1 MSGELTPVDFKPFI
15 HGNYDFVDRN
25 GFVGFCKFSKEQTE
39 YLRFNDFFRRRAF
52 FSSSVTLEF
61 YAPRCKFSF
70 DYKIVDVSSKDTLD
84 VFVNG
89 KAEYSI
95 KVADMPDC
103 GSFGFSV
110 GEGNGES
117 LSEIVVYFPIDAD
130 FAIKNFAV
138 DAPVCP
144 VVRSPKVLWLGDSI
158 SQGYGTFFSGGS
170 FVNVV
175 RRKIGFE
182 VLNQGIGG
190 YYYDAKC
197 LMSLEKFIPDRII
210 VAFGTNLHDWRDK
223 DKFISEFYEKL
234 NEIYAGVKTLSISPL
249 KRFDSALDESGMEE
263 TRKLI
268 EYNCKKYGTEFLS
281 GENIIPPEEKYFID
295 GLHPNA
301 VGAEIYADKVVEYL
315 TKIEFFTPL
324 NNKTD

>member
-1 MSGELTPVDFKPFI
+1 MNGKLNHVDFKPFI
-15 HGNYDFVDRN
+15 HGNYDFTDRD

-89 KAEYSI
+89 KAEYSLKI
-95 KVADMPDC
+95 ADMPDC
-103 GSFGFSV
+103 GSLEFSV
-110 GEGNGES
+110 GEGLICETVN
-117 LSEIVVYFPIDAD
+117 EIVVYFPVDAD

-138 DAPVCP
+138 SSPITP
-144 VVRSPKVLWLGDSI
+144 IERSPEVLWLGDSI

-170 FVNVV
+170 LVNLV
-175 RRKIGFE
+175 RRKTGFE

-190 YYYDAKC
+190 YYYDSKC
-197 LMSLEKFIPDRII
+197 LMPLEKFVPKRII
-210 VAFGTNLHDWRDK
+210 VAMGTNLHDWRDK
-223 DKFISEFYEKL
+223 DKYVSEFYEKL
-234 NEIYAGVKTLSISPL
+234 HEIYGNVKTLSISPIN
-249 KRFDSALDESGMEE
+249 RFDSALDERGMQK

-268 EYNCKKYGTEFLS
+268 EYNCKKYGGEFLS
-281 GENIIPPEEKYFID
+281 GEDFILPEEKYFID

-301 VGAEIYADKVVEYL
+301 VGAEIYADKVAEYL
-315 TKIEFFTPL
+315 TKTNFLLP
-324 NNKTD
+324 

>member
-1 MSGELTPVDFKPFI
+1 M
-15 HGNYDFVDRN
+15 
-25 GFVGFCKFSKEQTE
+25 
-39 YLRFNDFFRRRAF
+39 
-52 FSSSVTLEF
+52 
-61 YAPRCKFSF
+61 
-70 DYKIVDVSSKDTLD
+70 D

-103 GSFGFSV
+103 GGFEFSV

-117 LSEIVVYFPIDAD
+117 LSEIVVYFRSMQISRLKISPSTRLSAPSRARRR
-130 FAIKNFAV
+130 FYGSAIRFRKATNV
-138 DAPVCP
+138 
-144 VVRSPKVLWLGDSI
+144 
-158 SQGYGTFFSGGS
+158 FSGGS

-190 YYYDAKC
+190 HYYDAKC
-197 LMSLEKFIPDRII
+197 LMPLEKFVPDRII

-234 NEIYAGVKTLSISPL
+234 NEIYAGVKTLSTSPL

-281 GENIIPPEEKYFID
+281 GEDIIPPEEKYFID
-295 GLHPNA
+295 GLHPLKPSARKFMPIKSSN
-301 VGAEIYADKVVEYL
+301 ILRK
-315 TKIEFFTPL
+315 
-324 NNKTD
+324 